1 MKKALVLE
9 GGGSRGAYQVG
20 AIKAFE
26 ELGVKFDIVTG
37 ASIGAINASLY
48 ASNNLETLYKLW
60 MDVSYDLVIKSDTK
74 DWSTGATRKILKES
88 FVKGGLDSTPLNGLI
103 YQYVDEAK
111 LRSSPIKYGLVV
123 TNVSKRL
130 KMEELS
136 IDEIEKGKI
145 HEYIIASAAVFPL
158 FKKSKINEDTYVDGG
173 YRDNSPSNL
182 AIKMG
187 ADEITVVSLAISVPR
202 RRLKNKDIKVTI
214 IKPSKSLGFVMD
226 FSKERALKNIRYG
239 YLDVMKHYNKVAGNY
254 FSFHKDDEYNEI
266 LKLFSNDEKKMITI
280 IEALGRKLKLNDD
293 ILYNINDF
301 IKIIKDSKYSHKLTR
316 YL

>member
-1 MKKALVLE
+1 M
-9 GGGSRGAYQVG
+9 
-20 AIKAFE
+20 
-26 ELGVKFDIVTG
+26 GVKFDIVTG

-136 IDEIEKGKI
+136 ID
-145 HEYIIASAAVFPL
+145 
-158 FKKSKINEDTYVDGG
+158 
-173 YRDNSPSNL
+173 
-182 AIKMG
+182 
-187 ADEITVVSLAISVPR
+187 
-202 RRLKNKDIKVTI
+202 
-214 IKPSKSLGFVMD
+214 
-226 FSKERALKNIRYG
+226 
-239 YLDVMKHYNKVAGNY
+239 
-254 FSFHKDDEYNEI
+254 
-266 LKLFSNDEKKMITI
+266 
-280 IEALGRKLKLNDD
+280 
-293 ILYNINDF
+293 
-301 IKIIKDSKYSHKLTR
+301 
-316 YL
+316 